1 MVAAAGCP
9 AGQIATGGGFD
20 ITGSDQSKD
29 TVFSSMPVKVNG
41 STYPNAWQVKATYT
55 GGGSN
60 NSTLQAYVLCA
71 PTS

>member
-1 MVAAAGCP
+1 MTAAAGCA

-20 ITGSDQSKD
+20 ITGSDQLKD
-29 TVFSSMPVKVNG
+29 TVFSSMPIKVNG
-41 STYPNAWQVKATYT
+41 SAVPNAWQVKATYT

>member
-1 MVAAAGCP
+1 MIAAAQC
-9 AGQIATGGGFD
+9 AGGQVATGGGFD
-20 ITGSDQSKD
+20 IAGSDQTKD
-29 TVFSSMPVKVNG
+29 TVFSSMPITVSP
-41 STYPNAWQVKATYT
+41 STLPNAWQVKATYT